1 MDGKLLAQAREEK
14 ENIRREAIRED
25 RRRHEEAYA
34 RIPELRTLDGDIAA
48 LVPKAAAAALGG
60 SVSLDELR
68 QKSLALQARRA
79 ELLTASGWPA
89 DWLDGAWDCPLCRDT
104 GYVQGRM
111 CSCLQKLYDRAQTRD
126 LSALLKLGDESF
138 DTFDLRWYEEASTP
152 GQPSPR
158 VQMQTIYD
166 ICRDYAFN
174 FRQRSSNDLLFR
186 GGTGLG
192 KTFLAACIAREV
204 ARQGFSVVYETAQ
217 AAMDSY
223 HDARFD
229 RDDEAADKVRRMEEC
244 DLLILDDLG
253 TEQVSSA
260 SVSALYTLINTR
272 LTARKKTVITTNLP
286 REQIARRYTPQIAS
300 RLLGDYR
307 DLHFIGQDIRVLKSQ
322 RLG

>member
-1 MDGKLLAQAREEK
+1 M
-14 ENIRREAIRED
+14 
-25 RRRHEEAYA
+25 
-34 RIPELRTLDGDIAA
+34 
-48 LVPKAAAAALGG
+48 
-60 SVSLDELR
+60 
-68 QKSLALQARRA
+68 
-79 ELLTASGWPA
+79 
-89 DWLDGAWDCPLCRDT
+89 
-104 GYVQGRM
+104 
-111 CSCLQKLYDRAQTRD
+111 
-126 LSALLKLGDESF
+126 
-138 DTFDLRWYEEASTP
+138 
-152 GQPSPR
+152 
-158 VQMQTIYD
+158 
-166 ICRDYAFN
+166 
-174 FRQRSSNDLLFR
+174 
-186 GGTGLG
+186 
-192 KTFLAACIAREV
+192 

-260 SVSALYTLINTR
+260 SVSALYTRINTR